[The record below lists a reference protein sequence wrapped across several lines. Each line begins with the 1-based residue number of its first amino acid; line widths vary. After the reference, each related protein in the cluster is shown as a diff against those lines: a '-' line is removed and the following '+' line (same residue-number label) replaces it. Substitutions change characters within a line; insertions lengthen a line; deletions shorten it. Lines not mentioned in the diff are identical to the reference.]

1 MSALS
6 LRGAATPL
14 GLGAAILLAWPF
26 VFASAYDH
34 RVFALSGIYAL
45 LVIGYQFIF
54 GHAGAFAL
62 TQGAFFGIG
71 AYAAAILGVRYGWTL
86 ELTVIPAMLLAIAV
100 ASIVAMPVIRLESH
114 YFALA
119 TLGISQVA
127 LLVALNWESLTGGAN
142 GIAGVPGLSF
152 AGIEATEGM
161 KMAVLVWA
169 VVVVGGALAWQATRG
184 LYGQAMRLLRAD
196 DIAAAACGVDGARL
210 RLVAFLLSAGYGG
223 LAGALYAH
231 ALRVVSTE
239 TLEFHVMVACLAMAV
254 IGGRARVAGAILGA
268 VLLVHLPEWLRDFER
283 YYLIAYGVLLLA
295 MIVLAPD
302 GLIGLVERGWRRI
315 SPPSPRSTPA
325 PIPILGRAPVR
336 HDVPALA
343 VVDVSKRFGG
353 VEAVAGVSFV
363 VRAGDI
369 VGLIG
374 PNGSGKTTLLNIV
387 SGFETPDRG
396 HITIGGDS
404 VDGLAAFCVARSG
417 VARTFQT
424 PRLVDDMSALENVA
438 AARAW
443 RLTPSLPSAISPR
456 RAAHMDQ
463 RARGEAL
470 GLLESLGIAEHS
482 TRQCGGLPIAVR
494 RRIEVARALALEPF
508 LLLFDEPAA
517 GLAADE
523 RDDLARRLVALAQA
537 GRALLIVE
545 HDMSFLLPIAN
556 RVACL
561 EGGRLIALGPPDKVA
576 HDPAV
581 IAAYLGTGRA
591 GGMD

>member
-1 MSALS
+1 
-6 LRGAATPL
+6 
-14 GLGAAILLAWPF
+14 
-26 VFASAYDH
+26 
-34 RVFALSGIYAL
+34 
-45 LVIGYQFIF
+45 
-54 GHAGAFAL
+54 
-62 TQGAFFGIG
+62 
-71 AYAAAILGVRYGWTL
+71 
-86 ELTVIPAMLLAIAV
+86 
-100 ASIVAMPVIRLESH
+100 
-114 YFALA
+114 
-119 TLGISQVA
+119 
-127 LLVALNWESLTGGAN
+127 
-142 GIAGVPGLSF
+142 
-152 AGIEATEGM
+152 
-161 KMAVLVWA
+161 
-169 VVVVGGALAWQATRG
+169 
-184 LYGQAMRLLRAD
+184 MRLLRAD

-231 ALRVVSTE
+231 ALRIVSTE

-268 VLLVHLPEWLRDFER
+268 VLLVHLPEWLRDFEQ

-302 GLIGLVERGWRRI
+302 GLIGLVERAWRRL
-315 SPPSPRSTPA
+315 SPPSPRSTPE
-325 PIPILGRAPVR
+325 PIPILGRAPER
-336 HDVPALA
+336 REVPALA

-353 VEAVAGVSFV
+353 VEAVDGLSFI
-363 VRAGDI
+363 VRVGEI

-387 SGFETPDRG
+387 SGLEAPDSG
-396 HITIGGDS
+396 HIAIGGDS
-404 VDGLAAFCVARSG
+404 VDGLAAFCVARLG

-463 RARGEAL
+463 RSRGEAL
-470 GLLESLGIAEHS
+470 GLLESLGISEHS
-482 TRQCGGLPIAVR
+482 ARQCGGLPIAVR
-494 RRIEVARALALEPF
+494 RRIEIARALALEPF
-508 LLLFDEPAA
+508 LLLLDEPAA
-517 GLAADE
+517 GLAVDE
-523 RDDLARRLVALAQA
+523 RDDLARRLVALAQT

-561 EGGRLIALGPPDKVA
+561 EEGRLIALGPPDKIA

-581 IAAYLGTGRA
+581 IAAYLGAGRA
-591 GGMD
+591 GRMD